1 MLHSNIQLE
10 KKDERNGELGSICTV
25 ATVVIIAAAAAA
37 ALAIKML
44 KYSTNSGTLI
54 SSKI

>member
-1 MLHSNIQLE
+1 MLHSNIRLE
-10 KKDERNGELGSICTV
+10 KKYKRNGELGSICTV
-25 ATVVIIAAAAAA
+25 ATVIIAAAAA

>member
-1 MLHSNIQLE
+1 MLHSNIRLE

-37 ALAIKML
+37 LAIKML